1 MISIKFLKEL
11 SGRWETLKN
20 LTLQEGCSEEDF
32 NFVLQLNAPSQA
44 SVVCAILK
52 IDFLHML
59 LAVKIF
65 PAC

>member
-20 LTLQEGCSEEDF
+20 LTLQEGCSKEDF
-32 NFVLQLNAPSQA
+32 NFVLQLNAPSWT

-52 IDFLHML
+52 TDDWHML
-59 LAVKIF
+59 LVVKIF